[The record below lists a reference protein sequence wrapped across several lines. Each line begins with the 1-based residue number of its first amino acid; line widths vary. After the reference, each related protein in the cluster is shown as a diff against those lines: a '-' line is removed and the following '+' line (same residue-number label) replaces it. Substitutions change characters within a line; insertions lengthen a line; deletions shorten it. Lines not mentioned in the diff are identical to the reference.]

1 MVIRS
6 NITDMSKVIQKS
18 MRNLKMSVNKPIKRS
33 KSDVD
38 EISSSVSF
46 GIFVYDNRVH
56 LHVICITDLLSSTRS
71 YHNYSLKWA

>member
-1 MVIRS
+1 MVVRS

-18 MRNLKMSVNKPIKRS
+18 MRNLKMSATKPIKRS

-46 GIFVYDNRVH
+46 DIYVDRVH
-56 LHVICITDLLSSTRS
+56 VLLFALRNSYLPHDL